1 MDLKHSN
8 VPEVTVV
15 ADAYMPGSKSS
26 DLIKPPVTNGSSA
39 TLDKPALPAGE
50 FRMYKR
56 RWLVLAL
63 FVMYSASNAL
73 QWIQYSII
81 ANIVQRYYNITSTW
95 VDWTSMIFMILYIP
109 LIFPASWILDK
120 MGLRIA
126 AIAGVLGTC
135 AGAWVKCF
143 SVSPELFWVGFIGQS
158 IVAASQVFILSLPAK
173 VAAVWFGPD
182 QVSSACSI
190 GVFGNQLGIAV
201 GFLVPP
207 MLVENHDDI
216 SLIGDDLRLMFY
228 IVAGFTTLLVVL
240 VVFFFKAAPPT
251 PPSAA
256 QEATKTP
263 NPLQSSPFLHSIKRL
278 MLNRN
283 YVLLLISYGM
293 NVGVFYAIS
302 TLLNQ
307 IVLTHYPGHEVD
319 AGRIGVCIVFAGM
332 LGSVACGIVLDKTHR
347 FKETTLAVY
356 VFTMIGMWIY
366 TFTLSVG
373 HIAVV
378 YVTSSLL
385 GFFMT
390 GYLPVGFEFAAEL
403 TYPEPEGTS
412 TGLLNAAAQVFGI
425 TFTMLYSELLNTN
438 GDIVANVTMAVMLLV
453 GSVVTAV
460 IRSDLRRQ
468 AAQNPQHN
476 P

>member
-26 DLIKPPVTNGSSA
+26 DLIKPPATNGSNA

-56 RWLVLAL
+56 RWIVLTI

-120 MGLRIA
+120 LGLRIA
-126 AIAGVLGTC
+126 AISGVLGTC
-135 AGAWVKCF
+135 LGAWVKCF
-143 SVSPELFWVGFIGQS
+143 SVSPDLFWVGFVGQS

-228 IVAGFTTLLVVL
+228 IVAGVTTVLVVL
-240 VVFFFKAAPPT
+240 VLFFFKAAPPT

-356 VFTMIGMWIY
+356 IFTMIGMWIY

-373 HIAVV
+373 HISVV

-425 TFTMLYSELLNTN
+425 TFTMLYSELLNTH

-468 AAQNPQHN
+468 AAQNPN

>member
-1 MDLKHSN
+1 MGRRA
-8 VPEVTVV
+8 VP
-15 ADAYMPGSKSS
+15 
-26 DLIKPPVTNGSSA
+26 KPKPQRKA
-39 TLDKPALPAGE
+39 TE
-50 FRMYKR
+50 
-56 RWLVLAL
+56 
-63 FVMYSASNAL
+63 
-73 QWIQYSII
+73 
-81 ANIVQRYYNITSTW
+81 
-95 VDWTSMIFMILYIP
+95 
-109 LIFPASWILDK
+109 
-120 MGLRIA
+120 
-126 AIAGVLGTC
+126 
-135 AGAWVKCF
+135 
-143 SVSPELFWVGFIGQS
+143 
-158 IVAASQVFILSLPAK
+158 
-173 VAAVWFGPD
+173 
-182 QVSSACSI
+182 
-190 GVFGNQLGIAV
+190 LGIAV
-201 GFLVPP
+201 GFLLPP
-207 MLVENHDDI
+207 ILVENHDDI
-216 SLIGDDLRLMFY
+216 SLIGRDLRVMFY
-228 IVAGFTTLLVVL
+228 MVAGFTSVLVVL
-240 VVFFFKAAPPT
+240 VLFFFKAAPPT

-378 YVTSSLL
+378 YVTSTLL

-468 AAQNPQHN
+468 AAQNPQN

>member
-26 DLIKPPVTNGSSA
+26 DLIKPPATNGSNA

-50 FRMYKR
+50 FRMYSR
-56 RWLVLAL
+56 RWLVLAI

-120 MGLRIA
+120 LGLRIA
-126 AIAGVLGTC
+126 AISGVLGTC
-135 AGAWVKCF
+135 IGAWVKCF
-143 SVSPELFWVGFIGQS
+143 SVSPDLFWVGFVGQS

-216 SLIGDDLRLMFY
+216 NLIGDDLRLMFY
-228 IVAGFTTLLVVL
+228 IVAGFTSVLVVL
-240 VVFFFKAAPPT
+240 VLFFFKAAPPT

-356 VFTMIGMWIY
+356 IFTMIGMWIY

-378 YVTSSLL
+378 YVTSALL

-468 AAQNPQHN
+468 AAQNPN

>member
-26 DLIKPPVTNGSSA
+26 DLIKPPATNGSNA

-50 FRMYKR
+50 FRVYKR
-56 RWLVLAL
+56 RWVVLAI

-120 MGLRIA
+120 LGLRIA
-126 AIAGVLGTC
+126 AISGVLGTC
-135 AGAWVKCF
+135 LGAWVKCF
-143 SVSPELFWVGFIGQS
+143 SVSPDLFWVGFVGQS

-216 SLIGDDLRLMFY
+216 NLIGDDLRLMFY
-228 IVAGFTTLLVVL
+228 IVAGVTTVLVVL
-240 VVFFFKAAPPT
+240 VLFFFKAAPPT

-356 VFTMIGMWIY
+356 IFTMIGMWIY

-468 AAQNPQHN
+468 AAQNPN

>member
-26 DLIKPPVTNGSSA
+26 DLIKPSTNGSSA
-39 TLDKPALPAGE
+39 TLDKPTLAPGE
-50 FRMYKR
+50 FKVYKR
-56 RWLVLAL
+56 RWLVLAI

-81 ANIVQRYYNITSTW
+81 ANIVQRYYDITSTW

-126 AIAGVLGTC
+126 AISGVFGTC
-135 AGAWVKCF
+135 LGAWIKCF
-143 SVSPELFWVGFIGQS
+143 SVQPDLFWVGFIGQS
-158 IVAASQVFILSLPAK
+158 VVAASQVFILSLPAK

-190 GVFGNQLGIAV
+190 GVFGNQLGIAA
-201 GFLVPP
+201 GFLLPP
-207 MLVENHDDI
+207 ILVENHDD
-216 SLIGDDLRLMFY
+216 LNLVGDDLKLMFY
-228 IVAGFTTLLVVL
+228 LVAGFTSLLVILVL
-240 VVFFFKAAPPT
+240 VFFKAAPPT

-256 QEATKTP
+256 QEATKTT
-263 NPLQSSPFLHSIKRL
+263 NPLESSPFLHSIKRL
-278 MLNRN
+278 ILNRN

-332 LGSVACGIVLDKTHR
+332 LGSVACGVVLDKTHR

-356 VFTMIGMWIY
+356 IFTMIGMWIY
-366 TFTLSVG
+366 TFTLSTG

-378 YVTSSLL
+378 YITSSLL

-425 TFTMLYSELLNTN
+425 AFTMIYSEILNSS
-438 GDIVANVTMAVMLLV
+438 GDIVANVTMAVMLFI
-453 GSVVTAV
+453 GSAVTAI

-468 AAQNPQHN
+468 AAHN
-476 P
+476 PNA

>member
-26 DLIKPPVTNGSSA
+26 DLIKPPATNGSNA

-56 RWLVLAL
+56 RWIVLTI

-120 MGLRIA
+120 LGLRIA
-126 AIAGVLGTC
+126 AISGVLGTC
-135 AGAWVKCF
+135 LGAWVKCF
-143 SVSPELFWVGFIGQS
+143 SVSPDLFWVGFVGQS

-228 IVAGFTTLLVVL
+228 IVAGVTTVLVVL
-240 VVFFFKAAPPT
+240 VLFFFKAAPPT

-356 VFTMIGMWIY
+356 IFTMIGMWIY

-373 HIAVV
+373 HISVV

-468 AAQNPQHN
+468 AAQNPN

>member
-26 DLIKPPVTNGSSA
+26 DLIKPPATNGSNA

-50 FRMYKR
+50 FRVYKR
-56 RWLVLAL
+56 RWIVLAI

-120 MGLRIA
+120 LGLRIA
-126 AIAGVLGTC
+126 AISGVLGTC
-135 AGAWVKCF
+135 LGAWVKCF
-143 SVSPELFWVGFIGQS
+143 SISPDLFWVGFVGQS

-228 IVAGFTTLLVVL
+228 IVAGVTTVLVVL
-240 VVFFFKAAPPT
+240 VLFFFKAAPPT

-356 VFTMIGMWIY
+356 IFTMIGMWIY

-438 GDIVANVTMAVMLLV
+438 GDIVANVTMAVMLLA

-468 AAQNPQHN
+468 AAQNPN

>member
-1 MDLKHSN
+1 
-8 VPEVTVV
+8 
-15 ADAYMPGSKSS
+15 
-26 DLIKPPVTNGSSA
+26 
-39 TLDKPALPAGE
+39 
-50 FRMYKR
+50 
-56 RWLVLAL
+56 
-63 FVMYSASNAL
+63 
-73 QWIQYSII
+73 
-81 ANIVQRYYNITSTW
+81 
-95 VDWTSMIFMILYIP
+95 MIFMILYIP

-120 MGLRIA
+120 LGLRIA
-126 AIAGVLGTC
+126 AVSGVVGTC
-135 AGAWVKCF
+135 LGAWIKCF
-143 SVSPELFWVGFIGQS
+143 SIQPDLFWVGFIGQS

-207 MLVENHDDI
+207 LLVQNHDDLN
-216 SLIGDDLRLMFY
+216 LIGDDLRVMFY
-228 IVAGFTTLLVVL
+228 IVAGFTSLLVILVL
-240 VVFFFKAAPPT
+240 VFFKAAPPT

-256 QEATKTP
+256 QEATQTP
-263 NPLQSSPFLHSIKRL
+263 NPLQSSPFIHSIKRL
-278 MLNRN
+278 LLNRN
-283 YVLLLISYGM
+283 YVLLLVSYGM

-356 VFTMIGMWIY
+356 IFTMIGMWIY
-366 TFTLSVG
+366 TFTLSIG
-373 HIAVV
+373 HISVV
-378 YVTSSLL
+378 YITSALL

-425 TFTMLYSELLNTN
+425 AFTMAYSEILNGS

-453 GSVVTAV
+453 GSIVTAI

-468 AAQNPQHN
+468 AAQNPSA
-476 P
+476 

>member
-26 DLIKPPVTNGSSA
+26 DLIKPPATNGSSA
-39 TLDKPALPAGE
+39 TLDKPALAPGE
-50 FRMYKR
+50 FRVYKR
-56 RWLVLAL
+56 RWLVLAI

-81 ANIVQRYYNITSTW
+81 ANIVQRYYDITSTW

-120 MGLRIA
+120 LGLRIA
-126 AIAGVLGTC
+126 AISGVLGTC
-135 AGAWVKCF
+135 LGAWVKCF
-143 SVSPELFWVGFIGQS
+143 SVSPELFWVGFVGQS

-216 SLIGDDLRLMFY
+216 SLIGNDLRLMFY
-228 IVAGFTTLLVVL
+228 IVAGFTTVLVVL
-240 VVFFFKAAPPT
+240 VLFFFKAAPPT

-332 LGSVACGIVLDKTHR
+332 LGSVACGVVLDKTHR

-356 VFTMIGMWIY
+356 IFTMIGMWIY

-378 YVTSSLL
+378 YVTSALL

-468 AAQNPQHN
+468 AAQNPQN

>member
-26 DLIKPPVTNGSSA
+26 DLIKPSTNGSSA
-39 TLDKPALPAGE
+39 TLDKPSVPPGE
-50 FRMYKR
+50 FKVYKR
-56 RWLVLAL
+56 RWLVLAI

-81 ANIVQRYYNITSTW
+81 ANIIQRYYDITSTW

-126 AIAGVLGTC
+126 AISGVLGTC
-135 AGAWVKCF
+135 LGAWIKCF
-143 SVSPELFWVGFIGQS
+143 SVQPDLFWVGFIGQS
-158 IVAASQVFILSLPAK
+158 VVAASQVFILSLPAK

-201 GFLVPP
+201 GFLLPP
-207 MLVENHDDI
+207 MLVENHEDLD
-216 SLIGDDLRLMFY
+216 LVGDDLKLMFY
-228 IVAGFTTLLVVL
+228 LVAGFTSVL
-240 VVFFFKAAPPT
+240 VMLVLVFFKAAPPT

-256 QEATKTP
+256 QEATKTS

-307 IVLTHYPGHEVD
+307 IVLFHYPGHEVD

-332 LGSVACGIVLDKTHR
+332 LGSVACGVVLDKTHR

-356 VFTMIGMWIY
+356 IFTMIGMWIY
-366 TFTLSVG
+366 TFTLSTG

-425 TFTMLYSELLNTN
+425 AFTMVYSEILNSS
-438 GDIVANVTMAVMLLV
+438 GDIVANVTMAVMLFV
-453 GSVVTAV
+453 GSAVTAI

-468 AAQNPQHN
+468 AAHN
-476 P
+476 PNA

>member
-26 DLIKPPVTNGSSA
+26 DLIKPPINGSSA
-39 TLDKPALPAGE
+39 TLDKPALPPGE
-50 FRMYKR
+50 FKVYKR
-56 RWLVLAL
+56 RWLVLAI

-120 MGLRIA
+120 LGLRIA
-126 AIAGVLGTC
+126 AISGVLGTC
-135 AGAWVKCF
+135 LGAWIKCF
-143 SVSPELFWVGFIGQS
+143 SVRPDLFWVGFVGQS

-190 GVFGNQLGIAV
+190 GVFGNQLGIAL
-201 GFLVPP
+201 GFLLPP
-207 MLVENHDDI
+207 VLVENHPDLN
-216 SLIGDDLRLMFY
+216 LIGDDLKLMFY
-228 IVAGFTTLLVVL
+228 IVAGFTSLLVILVL
-240 VVFFFKAAPPT
+240 IFFKAGPPT

-278 MLNRN
+278 VLNRN

-307 IVLTHYPGHEVD
+307 IVLFHYPGHEVD

-356 VFTMIGMWIY
+356 IFTMIGMWIY

-373 HIAVV
+373 HISVV
-378 YVTSSLL
+378 YITSSLL

-425 TFTMLYSELLNTN
+425 AFTMVYSEILNSS
-438 GDIVANVTMAVMLLV
+438 GDVIANVTMAVMLFI
-453 GSVVTAV
+453 GSAVTA
-460 IRSDLRRQ
+460 IIKSDLRRQ
-468 AAQNPQHN
+468 AAQNPSGA
-476 P
+476 

>member
-26 DLIKPPVTNGSSA
+26 DLIKPPATNGSSA
-39 TLDKPALPAGE
+39 TLDKPALAPGE
-50 FRMYKR
+50 FRVYKR
-56 RWLVLAL
+56 RWLVLAI

-81 ANIVQRYYNITSTW
+81 ANIVQRYYDITSTW

-120 MGLRIA
+120 LGLRIA
-126 AIAGVLGTC
+126 AISGVLGTC
-135 AGAWVKCF
+135 LGAWVKCF
-143 SVSPELFWVGFIGQS
+143 SVSPELFWVGFVGQS

-216 SLIGDDLRLMFY
+216 SLIGNDLRLMFY
-228 IVAGFTTLLVVL
+228 IVAGFTTVLVVL
-240 VVFFFKAAPPT
+240 VLFFFKAAPPT

-283 YVLLLISYGM
+283 YVLLLFSYGM

-332 LGSVACGIVLDKTHR
+332 LGSVACGVVLDKTHR

-356 VFTMIGMWIY
+356 IFTMIGMWIY

-378 YVTSSLL
+378 YVTSALL

-453 GSVVTAV
+453 GSVVTAI

-468 AAQNPQHN
+468 AAQNPQN

>member
-26 DLIKPPVTNGSSA
+26 DLIKPPATNGSSA

-50 FRMYKR
+50 FRVYKR
-56 RWLVLAL
+56 RWIVLAI

-120 MGLRIA
+120 LGLRIA
-126 AIAGVLGTC
+126 AISGVLGTC
-135 AGAWVKCF
+135 LGAWVKCF
-143 SVSPELFWVGFIGQS
+143 SVSPDLFWVGFVGQS

-228 IVAGFTTLLVVL
+228 IVAGVTTVLVVL
-240 VVFFFKAAPPT
+240 VLFFFKASPPT

-356 VFTMIGMWIY
+356 IFTMIGMWIY

-453 GSVVTAV
+453 GSIVTAV

-468 AAQNPQHN
+468 AAQNPN

>member
-1 MDLKHSN
+1 MAGAGNFRN
-8 VPEVTVV
+8 VFRLECAPVDPVQHYSE
-15 ADAYMPGSKSS
+15 YSSK
-26 DLIKPPVTNGSSA
+26 
-39 TLDKPALPAGE
+39 
-50 FRMYKR
+50 
-56 RWLVLAL
+56 
-63 FVMYSASNAL
+63 
-73 QWIQYSII
+73 
-81 ANIVQRYYNITSTW
+81 
-95 VDWTSMIFMILYIP
+95 
-109 LIFPASWILDK
+109 
-120 MGLRIA
+120 GLRIA
-126 AIAGVLGTC
+126 AISGVVGTC
-135 AGAWVKCF
+135 LGAWIKCF
-143 SVSPELFWVGFIGQS
+143 SVQPDLFWVGFIGQS

-207 MLVENHDDI
+207 MLVQNHDDLN
-216 SLIGDDLRLMFY
+216 LIGDDLRIMFY
-228 IVAGFTTLLVVL
+228 IVAGFTSLLVILVL
-240 VVFFFKAAPPT
+240 VFFKAAPPT

-256 QEATKTP
+256 QEATQTP
-263 NPLQSSPFLHSIKRL
+263 NPLQSSPFVHSIKRL
-278 MLNRN
+278 LLNRN

-356 VFTMIGMWIY
+356 IFTMIGMWIY
-366 TFTLSVG
+366 TFTLSIG
-373 HIAVV
+373 HISVV
-378 YVTSSLL
+378 YITSALL

-425 TFTMLYSELLNTN
+425 AFTMAYSEILNGS
-438 GDIVANVTMAVMLLV
+438 GDIVANVTMAVMLLI
-453 GSVVTAV
+453 GSVVTAI

-468 AAQNPQHN
+468 AAQNPN
-476 P
+476 A